1 LLGVRDAVKRGI
13 GELLVDNG
21 QISPEE
27 LQQAQEERNKT
38 GEPISKVLFRLGLAD
53 ENQVKNALELEYGV
67 NYVPLKKLTP
77 DLKTVLL
84 VPEKLVKEHEA
95 IPLAQEGS
103 RLTLAMVTPSNFAAF
118 DVFKGRLASWQ
129 IKPVVCSEDDFWD
142 FVTRAYSAA
151 EMTEATHKLDDTKEH
166 NLGGNE
172 SVATWRTT
180 GDDDQYLNE
189 PEDMAIILLSNHILS
204 NAIAK
209 GCTNIHIEPTERQVL
224 VHYRK
229 DGVLFAARRLP
240 IALLPALVRRYKK
253 MAAINVSEEG
263 LPQDG
268 RLHLRLA
275 EQELS
280 FRLSIVAGVRGE
292 HLIIWLD

>member
-1 LLGVRDAVKRGI
+1 VKRGI

-27 LQQAQEERNKT
+27 LQQAQDERNKT

-77 DLKTVLL
+77 DLKTILL

-118 DVFKGRLASWQ
+118 NVFKGRLPSWQ

-142 FVTRAYSAA
+142 FVTRAYSAPQMMESKKDGGQKIA
-151 EMTEATHKLDDTKEH
+151 IASGSEKGGEE
-166 NLGGNE
+166 NLGM
-172 SVATWRTT
+172 WRSSPE
-180 GDDDQYLNE
+180 DEHQLDE

-204 NAIAK
+204 NAVTK

-229 DGVLFAARRLP
+229 GGVLFAARRLP

-253 MAAINVSEEG
+253 MAAINTSDDG

-268 RLHLRLA
+268 RLHLRLS
-275 EQELS
+275 EKEHT

-292 HLIIWLD
+292 HLIVWLD

>member
-1 LLGVRDAVKRGI
+1 MKRGI

-27 LQQAQEERNKT
+27 LEKAQEERKKT
-38 GEPISKVLFRLGLAD
+38 GEPMSAVLDRLGLAD

-67 NYVPLKKLTP
+67 NYVPLKKLIP
-77 DLKTVLL
+77 DPKTIGL
-84 VPEKLVKEHEA
+84 VPETLVREYEA
-95 IPLAQEGS
+95 IPVSQEGA
-103 RLTLAMVTPSNFAAF
+103 RLTLAMVTPSNHDAL
-118 DVFKGRLASWQ
+118 DVFTDKLPSLHV
-129 IKPVVCSEDDFWD
+129 KPVVCNEDDFWE
-142 FVTRAYSAA
+142 FVGRAYALPEDTQPVNQDFATRTIDTTSMELEAGELIGLWRQDPA
-151 EMTEATHKLDDTKEH
+151 EEVPKD
-166 NLGGNE
+166 
-172 SVATWRTT
+172 
-180 GDDDQYLNE
+180 E

-209 GCTNIHIEPTERQVL
+209 GCSNIHIEPTERQVL

-240 IALLPALVRRYKK
+240 KAILPPLLRRYKK
-253 MAAINVSEEG
+253 MAALSTTEDA

-268 RLHLRLA
+268 HLHVQLA

-280 FRLSIVAGVRGE
+280 FRLTIVAGVRGE

>member
-1 LLGVRDAVKRGI
+1 VKRGI

-27 LQQAQEERNKT
+27 LQKAQDERNKT
-38 GEPISKVLFRLGLAD
+38 GEPISKVLYRLGLAD

-77 DLKTVLL
+77 DLKTILL

-118 DVFKGRLASWQ
+118 NVFKGRLPSWQ
-129 IKPVVCSEDDFWD
+129 IKPVVCNEDDFWD
-142 FVTRAYSAA
+142 FVTRAYTAP
-151 EMTEATHKLDDTKEH
+151 EMIEVHTDR
-166 NLGGNE
+166 
-172 SVATWRTT
+172 S
-180 GDDDQYLNE
+180 GDDAAHEESLGLWRSFSEEQPVDE

-253 MAAINVSEEG
+253 MAAIKLGEAS

>member
-1 LLGVRDAVKRGI
+1 VKRGI

-27 LQQAQEERNKT
+27 LQKAQDERTKT
-38 GEPISKVLFRLGLAD
+38 GEPISKVLLRLGLAD

-67 NYVPLKKLTP
+67 NYVPLKRLSP
-77 DLKTVLL
+77 DPKTIQLM
-84 VPEKLVKEHEA
+84 PENLIRQYEA
-95 IPLAQEGS
+95 IPLAQEGT
-103 RLTLAMVTPSNFAAF
+103 RLTLAMVTPSNFTAF
-118 DVFKGRLASWQ
+118 DVFKGHLPGWQ

-142 FVTRAYSAA
+142 FDGRAYAPS
-151 EMTEATHKLDDTKEH
+151 ESSVYKLSSSDPSKADLSYED
-166 NLGGNE
+166 
-172 SVATWRTT
+172 VAPWRTAMT
-180 GDDDQYLNE
+180 PSENDE
-189 PEDMAIILLSNHILS
+189 PEDMAVVLLSNHILS

-209 GCTNIHIEPTERQVL
+209 GCSNIHIEPTERQVL

-253 MAAINVSEEG
+253 MAAINTGEEG

-268 RLHLRLA
+268 RLNVHIA
-275 EQELS
+275 EQDLC
-280 FRLSIVAGVRGE
+280 FRLSIVAGIRGE

>member
-1 LLGVRDAVKRGI
+1 VKRGI

-77 DLKTVLL
+77 DLKTILL

-103 RLTLAMVTPSNFAAF
+103 RLTLAMVTPSNFTAF
-118 DVFKGRLASWQ
+118 NIFKGRLPSWQ
-129 IKPVVCSEDDFWD
+129 IKPVVCNEDDFWD
-142 FVTRAYSAA
+142 FVTRAYTAP
-151 EMTEATHKLDDTKEH
+151 ELTEVKIQDSVTS
-166 NLGGNE
+166 GNE
-172 SVATWRTT
+172 VVNEEGLGLWRSAPEEETPE
-180 GDDDQYLNE
+180 E

-209 GCTNIHIEPTERQVL
+209 GCTNVHIEPTERQVL

-240 IALLPALVRRYKK
+240 IALLPALVKRYKK
-253 MAAINVSEEG
+253 MAALNVTNESG

-268 RLHLRLA
+268 RLHMRLA
-275 EQELS
+275 EQEHS

>member
-1 LLGVRDAVKRGI
+1 VKRGI

-27 LQQAQEERNKT
+27 LQQALDERKKT

-77 DLKTVLL
+77 DPKTVQLT
-84 VPEKLVKEHEA
+84 PENLVKEYEA
-95 IPLAQEGS
+95 IPLAQEGT

-118 DVFKGRLASWQ
+118 NVFKGHLPNWQ

-142 FVTRAYSAA
+142 FVGRAYS
-151 EMTEATHKLDDTKEH
+151 TTNNKEAKPESPPKARETVEKAIESK
-166 NLGGNE
+166 E
-172 SVATWRTT
+172 SVALWRSSSLEE
-180 GDDDQYLNE
+180 QPEEE
-189 PEDMAIILLSNHILS
+189 PEDMAVILLSNHILS
-204 NAIAK
+204 NAVTK

-240 IALLPALVRRYKK
+240 IALLPSLVRRYKK
-253 MAAINVSEEG
+253 MAAINTNAVEG

-268 RLHLRLA
+268 RLHLRVA
-275 EQELS
+275 DQEHS

-292 HLIIWLD
+292 HLIIWLE

>member
-1 LLGVRDAVKRGI
+1 MKRGI

-21 QISPEE
+21 QISPEQ

-77 DLKTVLL
+77 DLKTILL
-84 VPEKLVKEHEA
+84 VPEKLVKEQEA

-103 RLTLAMVTPSNFAAF
+103 RLTLAMVTPSNFTAF
-118 DVFKGRLASWQ
+118 NIFKGRLPSWQ
-129 IKPVVCSEDDFWD
+129 IKPVVCNEDDFWD
-142 FVTRAYSAA
+142 FVTRAYTAPELTEVKKDDGVPAA
-151 EMTEATHKLDDTKEH
+151 PETPSEEGLGLWRHAPEEENLD
-166 NLGGNE
+166 
-172 SVATWRTT
+172 
-180 GDDDQYLNE
+180 E

-209 GCTNIHIEPTERQVL
+209 GCTNVHIEPTERQVL

-253 MAAINVSEEG
+253 MAALNVTNESG

-268 RLHLRLA
+268 RLHMRLA
-275 EQELS
+275 EQEHS